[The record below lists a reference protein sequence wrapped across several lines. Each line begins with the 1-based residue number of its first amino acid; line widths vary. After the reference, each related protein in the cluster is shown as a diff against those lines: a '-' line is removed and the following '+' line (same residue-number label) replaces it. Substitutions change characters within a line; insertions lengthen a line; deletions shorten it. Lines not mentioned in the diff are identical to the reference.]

1 MKVLYANPIF
11 LDYRLPFYEE
21 LNKHFEGNFYIM
33 YSENRY
39 IGRYDSLLK
48 RIKNEMKDNAIPFK
62 GEHLFDTATM
72 SFKRVEIEHGQKIP
86 FLHGFLR
93 TIRKYKPDVLITEGF
108 FQWTP
113 MVILYS
119 LLYKIP
125 VFMGYERTMHTERN
139 CNLIKKI
146 HRKLTDKF
154 ITGYL
159 VNGIETERYLLSLG
173 VKPEKIKIGGMSA
186 DGSGLSERIKKIA
199 PKLLSELKRK
209 YKNPDGITF
218 LFCGRCVYN
227 KGVTFLLEA
236 WEKHIKRYP
245 KDNIIILGGGDLV
258 DYLKEK
264 YKIENSI
271 HIIGGVE
278 YSEVYKYYAIADVFI
293 LPTLQDNWSLVIPEA
308 MSCGLPVA
316 TSIYNGCYPELIQ
329 KDVNGIVFD
338 TLKQDS
344 LIDTLSYF
352 HSCDL
357 KAMGE
362 HSKEIEKSY
371 NTENC
376 ALREYNGIIS
386 ILKNK
391 GL

>member
-21 LNKHFEGNFYIM
+21 MNKLFEGNFYIM
-33 YSENRY
+33 FSKNRY

-72 SFKRVEIEHGQKIP
+72 SFKRVEIEYGQKIP

-139 CNLIKKI
+139 CNLLKKI

-159 VNGIETERYLLSLG
+159 VNGIETEKYLLSLG
-173 VKPEKIKIGGMSA
+173 VKPNKIKIGGMSA
-186 DGSGLSERIKKIA
+186 DGANLSKDVTLLRKNKIDSYHTDLKGINFLFVGQVVKRKGIKE
-199 PKLLSELKRK
+199 LLSVWGNHIAEYPEDTLTIVGAGDLYEPLKNKYSHLNSVRMTGRIE
-209 YKNPDGITF
+209 YKN
-218 LFCGRCVYN
+218 V
-227 KGVTFLLEA
+227 V
-236 WEKHIKRYP
+236 
-245 KDNIIILGGGDLV
+245 
-258 DYLKEK
+258 
-264 YKIENSI
+264 
-271 HIIGGVE
+271 
-278 YSEVYKYYAIADVFI
+278 KYYAQADVFI
-293 LPTLQDNWSLVIPEA
+293 LPTLEDNWSLVIPEA
-308 MSCGLPVA
+308 MACGLPVS
-316 TSIYNGCYPELIQ
+316 TTIYNGCHQELI
-329 KDVNGIVFD
+329 KEGINGFVFD
-338 TLKQDS
+338 SLNKESILNVLKK
-344 LIDTLSYF
+344 F

-362 HSKEIEKSY
+362 HSKEIEKNY

>member
-21 LNKHFEGNFYIM
+21 MNKLFEGNFYIM
-33 YSENRY
+33 FSENRY

-48 RIKNEMKDNAIPFK
+48 RIKDEMKENAIPFK

-72 SFKRVEIEHGQKIP
+72 SFKRVEIEYGQKIP

-93 TIRKYKPDVLITEGF
+93 TIKKYKPDVLITEGF

-119 LLYKIP
+119 LLYKTP

-139 CNLIKKI
+139 CNLLKKI

-159 VNGIETERYLLSLG
+159 VNGIETEKYLLSLG
-173 VKPEKIKIGGMSA
+173 VKPNKIKIGGMSA
-186 DGSGLSERIKKIA
+186 DGANLSKDVTLLRKNKIDSYHTDLKGINFLFVGQVVKRKGIKE
-199 PKLLSELKRK
+199 LLSVWENHIAEYPEDTLTIVGAGDLYEPLKNKYSHLNSVRMTGRIE
-209 YKNPDGITF
+209 YKN
-218 LFCGRCVYN
+218 V
-227 KGVTFLLEA
+227 V
-236 WEKHIKRYP
+236 
-245 KDNIIILGGGDLV
+245 
-258 DYLKEK
+258 
-264 YKIENSI
+264 
-271 HIIGGVE
+271 
-278 YSEVYKYYAIADVFI
+278 KYYAQADVFI
-293 LPTLQDNWSLVIPEA
+293 LPTLEDNWSLVIPEA
-308 MSCGLPVA
+308 MACGLPVS
-316 TSIYNGCYPELIQ
+316 TTIYNGCHQELI
-329 KDVNGIVFD
+329 KEGINGFVFD
-338 TLKQDS
+338 S
-344 LIDTLSYF
+344 LNKESILNVLEKF

-362 HSKEIEKSY
+362 HSKEIEKNY

>member
-11 LDYRLPFYEE
+11 LDYRLPFYKE
-21 LNKHFEGNFYIM
+21 LNRLFEGNFYIM

-39 IGRYDSLLK
+39 VGRYDSLLK
-48 RIKNEMKDNAIPFK
+48 RIKEEMKNNAIPFK
-62 GEHLFDTATM
+62 GELLFDTATM
-72 SFKRVEIEHGQKIP
+72 SFKRVEIDYGQKIP
-86 FLHGFLR
+86 FLHGFLKK
-93 TIRKYKPDVLITEGF
+93 IRKYKPDVLITEGF

-119 LLYKIP
+119 LIYRVP
-125 VFMGYERTMHTERN
+125 VFMGYERTLHTERN
-139 CNLIKKI
+139 CNLLKKI

-159 VNGIETERYLLSLG
+159 VNGIETKKYLLSLG

-186 DGSGLSERIKKIA
+186 DGNGLSEKIKNIDR
-199 PKLLSELKRK
+199 KLLSELNDK
-209 YKNPDGITF
+209 YKKINGITF

-227 KGVTFLLEA
+227 KGVTYLLEA
-236 WEKHIKRYP
+236 WEKHIYEYSN
-245 KDNIIILGGGDLV
+245 DNIIILGGGDLV
-258 DYLKEK
+258 DNLREK
-264 YKIENSI
+264 YKRVNSI

-329 KDVNGIVFD
+329 EGKNGIVFD
-338 TLKQDS
+338 TLKLDS
-344 LIDTLSYF
+344 LIYALSYF
-352 HSCDL
+352 HSCNL
-357 KAMGE
+357 KSMGE
-362 HSKEIEKSY
+362 YSKKIEKNY

-376 ALREYNGIIS
+376 ALREYKGIIS

-391 GL
+391 SL

>member
-93 TIRKYKPDVLITEGF
+93 TIKKYKPDVLITEGF

-119 LLYKIP
+119 LLYKTP

-139 CNLIKKI
+139 CNLLKKI

-159 VNGIETERYLLSLG
+159 VNGIETEKYLLSLG
-173 VKPEKIKIGGMSA
+173 VKPNKIKIGGMSA
-186 DGSGLSERIKKIA
+186 DGANLSKDVTLLRKNKIDSYHTDLKGINFLFVGQVVKRKGIKE
-199 PKLLSELKRK
+199 LLSVWGNHIAEYPEDTLTIVGAGDLYEPLKNKYSHLNSVRMTGRIE
-209 YKNPDGITF
+209 YKN
-218 LFCGRCVYN
+218 V
-227 KGVTFLLEA
+227 V
-236 WEKHIKRYP
+236 
-245 KDNIIILGGGDLV
+245 
-258 DYLKEK
+258 
-264 YKIENSI
+264 
-271 HIIGGVE
+271 
-278 YSEVYKYYAIADVFI
+278 KYYAQADVFI
-293 LPTLQDNWSLVIPEA
+293 LPTLEDNWSLVIPEA
-308 MSCGLPVA
+308 MACGLPVS
-316 TSIYNGCYPELIQ
+316 TTIYNGCHQELI
-329 KDVNGIVFD
+329 KEGINGFVFD
-338 TLKQDS
+338 SLNKESILNVLKK
-344 LIDTLSYF
+344 F

-362 HSKEIEKSY
+362 HSKEIEKNY